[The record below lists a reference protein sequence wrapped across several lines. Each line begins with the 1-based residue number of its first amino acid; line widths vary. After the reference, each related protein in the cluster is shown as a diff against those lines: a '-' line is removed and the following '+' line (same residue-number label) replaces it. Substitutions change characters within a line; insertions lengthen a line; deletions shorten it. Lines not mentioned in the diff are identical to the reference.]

1 MGLQIADAMLPLGEM
16 KAHLL
21 RDAPGV
27 FGNVPLEFVAGAHH
41 DFGGG
46 RGRRRAQVGD
56 EIGDG
61 EIGFVADAG
70 DDGNYGF
77 GNRAGHRLFV
87 ESPQIFER
95 ASAAGQNQHV
105 DSFDAVEIPQGLHD
119 FHRRAGA
126 LHLYR
131 KQADLGVGES
141 ALQHAQD
148 VANGGAGRR
157 GDHADAAG
165 QNGQRFFA
173 GRSEKAFFEQAFFEL
188 LEGELQR
195 AEADRIDMGDV
206 NLIFAARVVDAE
218 RTADGD
224 VQTVFRFA
232 FDSTHLIAE
241 ADAADLGARVFQG
254 EVIMSRLRSA
264 AVGDFAFHRNI
275 RESAFEQF
283 ADAGGQLADFPGA
296 TLGH

>member
-1 MGLQIADAMLPLGEM
+1 MLPLREM

-27 FGNVPLEFVAGAHH
+27 FGNVPLEFVAGADH

-46 RGRRRAQVGD
+46 RGRRSAQVGD
-56 EIGDG
+56 KIGDG

-70 DDGNYGF
+70 DDRNYGF
-77 GNRAGHRLFV
+77 GNRAGNRLFV

-105 DSFDAVEIPQGLHD
+105 DGFDAVEIPQGLHD
-119 FHRRAGA
+119 FHRRARA
-126 LHLYR
+126 LNLDR
-131 KQADLGVGES
+131 EQADLGVGES
-141 ALQHAQD
+141 PFQYAQD
-148 VANGGAGRR
+148 VANSRSSGRS
-157 GDHADAAG
+157 DHADATR
-165 QNGQRFFA
+165 QNWQRFLA
-173 GRSEKAFFEQAFFEL
+173 GLIEQTFFEQALFKL
-188 LEGELQR
+188 LESELQR
-195 AEADRIDMGDV
+195 AEADRVDMGDV
-206 NLIFAARVVDAE
+206 NLIFAPRVVDAE

-232 FDSTHLIAE
+232 FDSTHLIAK
-241 ADAADLGARVFQG
+241 AHAADLGARVFQG
-254 EVIMSRLRSA
+254 EVIMSRLRGA
-264 AVGDFAFHRNI
+264 TVRDFAFHRNI
-275 RESAFEQF
+275 RESAFEQL